1 VTRRGLLAVVS
12 GPSGV
17 GKDTV
22 LQRLFELDPSMS
34 YSVSY
39 TTRQPRPGEVDGRD
53 YSFLSDA
60 QFDAMVA
67 AGELLEWEPV
77 HTHRSGTGRRRIEE
91 TLDAGRDIVLN
102 IDVKGGL
109 RIRDLV
115 PDAMLVFLAPPGLEE
130 LERRRRGRGTEDEAE
145 LARRGADAQIEMGY
159 SPQYDVIVVNDDVE
173 RAAKEILDL
182 IQERRGTGT
191 RRHK

>member
-1 VTRRGLLAVVS
+1 MRPGLLTVVS

-22 LQRLFELDPSMS
+22 LHALFQLDPSLA

-39 TTRQPRPGEVDGRD
+39 TTRQPRPGEIDGRD
-53 YSFLSDA
+53 YSFVSDA
-60 QFDAMVA
+60 RFDAMIA

-77 HTHRSGTGRRRIEE
+77 HTHRSGTGRLRVEE
-91 TLDAGRDIVLN
+91 ALRAGRDIVLN

-109 RIRDLV
+109 GIRRLV
-115 PDAMLVFLAPPGLEE
+115 DRPLLVFLAPPSLEE
-130 LERRRRGRGTEDEAE
+130 LERRRRARGTEDERE
-145 LARRGADAQIEMGY
+145 LAQRASDAEIEMGY
-159 SPQYDVIVVNDDVE
+159 SGQYDAVVVNDDVE

-182 IQERRGTGT
+182 IEQRREAMA
-191 RRHK
+191 

>member
-1 VTRRGLLAVVS
+1 MRRGLLTVVS

-22 LQRLFELDPSMS
+22 LAEVFRRDPALS

-53 YSFLSDA
+53 YSFVEDA
-60 QFDAMVA
+60 EFDRMVA

-77 HTHRSGTGRRRIEE
+77 HTHRSGTGRLRVE
-91 TLDAGRDIVLN
+91 DALERGADIVLN

-109 RIRDLV
+109 AIRRLV
-115 PDAMLVFLAPPGLEE
+115 ADPLLVFLAPPSLEE
-130 LERRRRGRGTEDEAE
+130 LERRRRERGTEDAAE
-145 LARRGADAQIEMGY
+145 LAQRAADAGVEMGY
-159 SPQYDVIVVNDDVE
+159 SDQYDAVVINDDIE
-173 RAAKEILDL
+173 RAAEEILEL
-182 IQERRGTGT
+182 IEERRG
-191 RRHK
+191 RDRA

>member
-1 VTRRGLLAVVS
+1 MVS

-22 LQRLFELDPSMS
+22 LQRLFELDPSLS

-53 YSFLSDA
+53 YSFVRDEE
-60 QFDAMVA
+60 FDAMVA
-67 AGELLEWEPV
+67 RQDLLEWEPV
-77 HTHRSGTGRRRIEE
+77 HTHRSGTGRRRVEDA
-91 TLDAGRDIVLN
+91 LDAGRDIVLN

-109 RIRDLV
+109 EIRRLI
-115 PDAMLVFLAPPGLEE
+115 PDPLLVFLAPPSLEE
-130 LERRRRGRGTEDEAE
+130 LDRRRRARGTEDEAE
-145 LARRGADAQIEMGY
+145 LARRAADAQIEMGY
-159 SPQYDVIVVNDDVE
+159 SDQYDAVVVNDDVE

-182 IQERRGTGT
+182 IQQRRGT
-191 RRHK
+191 R